1 MTVHLYEGAILM
13 KICLSAMLALM
24 LLLCA
29 SASAEE
35 DWEDYAAFEAFD
47 DGYDGNWVQV
57 NALDI
62 EFCLPEGW
70 HETTSPE
77 GAAYA
82 AASDPGDATLAIRL
96 SAENVDD
103 LAAWGA
109 ANLKNSQPGNAGFY
123 DVLLCG
129 DGNAMSAYL
138 IITQSNVL
146 AFDFT
151 RTSEAALSP
160 EFALQIVGSACAL
173 WDDDVPLMDGDED
186 FDFGEAFE
194 ADM

>member
-1 MTVHLYEGAILM
+1 MIKGAILM
-13 KICLSAMLALM
+13 RIWLSAMLALM

-35 DWEDYAAFEAFD
+35 DWEDYAFEAFD
-47 DGYDGNWVQV
+47 DGYDGSWVQV
-57 NALDI
+57 DALGI
-62 EFCLPEGW
+62 EFCLPDGW
-70 HETTSPE
+70 HETASPE

-82 AASDPGDATLAIRL
+82 AASDQGNATLAIRL
-96 SAENVDD
+96 AAESVDD

-109 ANLKNSQPGNAGFY
+109 ANLRNSQPGTAGFY
-123 DVLLCG
+123 DLLLSG

-138 IITQSNVL
+138 IITEDNVL

-151 RTSEAALSP
+151 RTSEDAFSA

-173 WDDDVPLMDGDED
+173 WDDDVPLMEGDEG
-186 FDFGEAFE
+186 FEFGEAFE
-194 ADM
+194 ADLS

>member
-1 MTVHLYEGAILM
+1 MIKGAILM
-13 KICLSAMLALM
+13 RIWLSAMLALM

-35 DWEDYAAFEAFD
+35 DWEDYAFEAFD
-47 DGYDGNWVQV
+47 DGYDGSWVQV
-57 NALDI
+57 DALGI
-62 EFCLPEGW
+62 EFCLPDGW
-70 HETTSPE
+70 HETASPE

-82 AASDPGDATLAIRL
+82 AASDRGDATLAIRL
-96 SAENVDD
+96 IAESVDD

-109 ANLKNSQPGNAGFY
+109 ANLKNSQPGTAGFY
-123 DVLLCG
+123 DVLLNG

-138 IITQSNVL
+138 IITEDNVL

-151 RTSEAALSP
+151 RTSEDAFSA

-173 WDDDVPLMDGDED
+173 WDDNVPLMEGDEG
-186 FDFGEAFE
+186 FEFGEAFE
-194 ADM
+194 ADLG